1 MAFTKLLVP
10 IAPEQQIT
18 QAFHEAFVFANQCSA
33 NVTLLVVIKELAEFK
48 QNYNV
53 SGSALDI
60 LDNATQYYQQ
70 SLDEHAQTLK
80 KQYPKVTFTTKVR
93 VGIPYIEIIK
103 EAHDSQV
110 SMVIIDSHR
119 KGKEEACQR
128 GSDTL
133 NLMRNS
139 EIPIWAISTDSKPI
153 KNVVV
158 ALDLTN
164 QEYQA
169 FNSKLIALS
178 IDFCASIK
186 AELVFC
192 HAWRLEYEGFLRDW
206 SGYKDIEV
214 ALLSQNMRQERTQRL
229 TDLLAPH
236 KKSEV
241 PIRVELLEGEARDVL
256 PKYVN
261 ENGVDLVILG
271 SMSRTGIAGF
281 VMGNTAESMLNTLN
295 CSVLTLKPDTFESP
309 VLKEE
314 P

>member
-10 IAPEQQIT
+10 IAPEQEIT

-33 NVTLLVVIKELAEFK
+33 DVTLLVVIKELAEFRE
-48 QNYNV
+48 NYNI
-53 SGSALDI
+53 SGTALDI
-60 LDNATQYYQQ
+60 LDNATQFYRQ

-80 KQYPKVTFTTKVR
+80 KQYPKITFTTKVR
-93 VGIPYIEIIK
+93 IGIPYIEIIK
-103 EAHDSQV
+103 EAHESQA
-110 SMVIIDSHR
+110 SMVIIDSRR
-119 KGKEEACQR
+119 KGKQEACQR
-128 GSDTL
+128 GSNTL

-139 EIPIWAISTDSKPI
+139 EVPIWAISTDSEPI

-158 ALDLTN
+158 AIDLTN
-164 QEYQA
+164 QEYQE
-169 FNSKLIALS
+169 FNGKLISLS

-186 AELVFC
+186 AQLVFC
-192 HAWRLEYEGFLRDW
+192 HVWRLEFEGFLRDW
-206 SGYKDIEV
+206 SRYKDIEI
-214 ALLSQNMRQERTQRL
+214 ALLSQNMRQERMQRL

-236 KKSEV
+236 ENSSV
-241 PIRVELLEGEARDVL
+241 PIRVELREGEAREVL
-256 PKYVN
+256 PNYVN

-271 SMSRTGIAGF
+271 SMSRTGISGF
-281 VMGNTAESMLNTLN
+281 VMGNTAESMLNKLS